1 MKIEDRLEIH
11 ELISKLAITHDM
23 LDKEAYT
30 NLYTEDLK
38 RSNTFK
44 NTEPEH
50 RTGRAR
56 VYGENVY
63 ELRARV

>member
-30 NLYTEDLK
+30 NLYTEGLK

-50 RTGRAR
+50 RAGRAR
-56 VYGENVY
+56 VYIH
-63 ELRARV
+63 LSL